1 MQNTRLITN
10 ATFELVSPKQII
22 VNNGKYTWL
31 NDYQFK
37 AFDVWKNDYI
47 SKELISEYNE
57 ESVNNKKIIDDL
69 MKELLVNVVMY
80 QLEKC
85 YHIYRLD
92 NRKIRVLFVN
102 IFSKVKRVPKV
113 KRITIPDILVPDL
126 GTTRIMSL
134 KEKIK
139 NRKTL
144 SYSDWINFKS
154 YFVYNQNLSDKNA

>member
-1 MQNTRLITN
+1 M
-10 ATFELVSPKQII
+10 
-22 VNNGKYTWL
+22 
-31 NDYQFK
+31 
-37 AFDVWKNDYI
+37 
-47 SKELISEYNE
+47 
-57 ESVNNKKIIDDL
+57 
-69 MKELLVNVVMY
+69 LLCIN
-80 QLEKC
+80 C

-139 NRKTL
+139 NRETL

-154 YFVYNQNLSDKNA
+154 CFVYNQNLSDKNA